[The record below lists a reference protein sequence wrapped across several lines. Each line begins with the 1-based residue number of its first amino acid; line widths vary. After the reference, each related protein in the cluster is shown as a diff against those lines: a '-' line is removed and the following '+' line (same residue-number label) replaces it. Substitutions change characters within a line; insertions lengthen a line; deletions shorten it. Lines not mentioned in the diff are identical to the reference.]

1 MLRLSHCYLMYVGLQ
16 KNGLQVSLWLN
27 LQILDS
33 RDNVLVVHCNAGKGR
48 TGSAI
53 CAILLYMKVFNDIES
68 CLKLF
73 GYQRFSCTK
82 GVTQPC
88 QLRYLY
94 YFEAFFKRKVLSP
107 CLKRLKGIQ
116 FVKVPNISGG
126 GAVPI
131 FDVYQCNNS
140 QLTKLYSH
148 TTQKFYDSELDEG
161 IIFELSDEDKESF
174 ILQGDIKIVFKNN
187 DMYHTTICRIM
198 FNTSFIQRGNY
209 IQAGKM
215 ELSP

>member
-1 MLRLSHCYLMYVGLQ
+1 MIGTQEDIILSMYQSEPRMTKLSISKEGSPTSNGTTVMLHLSHCFLMYVDLQ

-27 LQILDS
+27 SQILDS
-33 RDNVLVVHCNAGKGR
+33 KENVLVVHCNAGKGR

-131 FDVYQCNNS
+131 FDVY
-140 QLTKLYSH
+140 
-148 TTQKFYDSELDEG
+148 
-161 IIFELSDEDKESF
+161 
-174 ILQGDIKIVFKNN
+174 
-187 DMYHTTICRIM
+187 
-198 FNTSFIQRGNY
+198 
-209 IQAGKM
+209 
-215 ELSP
+215 